1 MAVEDKFNINL
12 NQNLWGL
19 VVAYAAL
26 GVAEHW
32 CLRWLFRLSLCRGN
46 RVKHFGPVN
55 RRVLH
60 VELLPEKG
68 YGLCCDLLTLR
79 VVVLVSFGKG

>member
-32 CLRWLFRLSLCRGN
+32 NLSWLFRLSLAVAIVMSISVFFTVVFYTWNYCRAKWQN
-46 RVKHFGPVN
+46 K
-55 RRVLH
+55 
-60 VELLPEKG
+60 
-68 YGLCCDLLTLR
+68 
-79 VVVLVSFGKG
+79 

>member
-1 MAVEDKFNINL
+1 MAIEDKVNVNL

-32 CLRWLFRLSLCRGN
+32 SLPWLFKLSRIAAIIMTISVFFTVIAYTWNYCRA
-46 RVKHFGPVN
+46 K
-55 RRVLH
+55 LQ
-60 VELLPEKG
+60 K
-68 YGLCCDLLTLR
+68 
-79 VVVLVSFGKG
+79 

>member
-19 VVAYAAL
+19 VVTYAAL

-32 CLRWLFRLSLCRGN
+32 CLPWLFKLSRIAAIIMNASVFFTGIACTWNHCRA
-46 RVKHFGPVN
+46 KFQ
-55 RRVLH
+55 
-60 VELLPEKG
+60 K
-68 YGLCCDLLTLR
+68 
-79 VVVLVSFGKG
+79 

>member
-1 MAVEDKFNINL
+1 MGIEDKLNVNL

-32 CLRWLFRLSLCRGN
+32 CLPWLFKLSRIAAIIMTASVVFTGIAYTWNYCRA
-46 RVKHFGPVN
+46 KFQ
-55 RRVLH
+55 
-60 VELLPEKG
+60 K
-68 YGLCCDLLTLR
+68 
-79 VVVLVSFGKG
+79 